1 MSTPSFAPPAAA
13 VAGSIF
19 NFYAASSGG
28 RDFGLVFLGGMI
40 VAVGMGV
47 TFYIWR
53 FKIQARGYVV
63 PLSFKPEMV

>member
-19 NFYAASSGG
+19 NFYVASSGG

-40 VAVGMGV
+40 VAVRMGV

-53 FKIQARGYVV
+53 FKLQARGYVV
-63 PLSFKPEMV
+63 PLSFNPEMV